1 MEREKGIILNRIFN
15 PMQGDSLKDYYELDI
30 IEHGSAEIFY
40 GNGAMRFR
48 PHAVFL
54 AVSDRS
60 LVIKPAN
67 AQEGLSILQI
77 RFHKDMFAPSL
88 LRLSEMQR
96 VRLLLGH
103 ADEGLYSES
112 EEVYEHLYAMSGQ
125 VGAENVMEN
134 FMSVYGMMIYL
145 SERNAM
151 KMFPSQKPGHVY
163 IGVPRDA
170 VVRKIDQY
178 MSEHLSQPFRLSDIA
193 RIAGLTVTSLCR
205 YYKKNTG
212 YTPLVHMNQLRLQK
226 ACELLEQTDMTVKEI
241 THECGYTDTNFFF
254 KLFKRELGMT
264 PVQFRRRKQ

>member
-88 LRLSEMQR
+88 GTPPTCMGMRL
-96 VRLLLGH
+96 
-103 ADEGLYSES
+103 
-112 EEVYEHLYAMSGQ
+112 
-125 VGAENVMEN
+125 ENAIN
-134 FMSVYGMMIYL
+134 KDTAASI
-145 SERNAM
+145 
-151 KMFPSQKPGHVY
+151 P
-163 IGVPRDA
+163 
-170 VVRKIDQY
+170 
-178 MSEHLSQPFRLSDIA
+178 
-193 RIAGLTVTSLCR
+193 
-205 YYKKNTG
+205 KK
-212 YTPLVHMNQLRLQK
+212 
-226 ACELLEQTDMTVKEI
+226 
-241 THECGYTDTNFFF
+241 
-254 KLFKRELGMT
+254 
-264 PVQFRRRKQ
+264 